1 MSDED
6 AQEFYRRCNEEQHKA
21 GLVTEKPEYSPLS
34 VAEHLVTKAEQVL
47 VDVMESVT
55 GLTTDELLCAGMDTY
70 KEFIALTLRLLAP
83 FMPADVDAN
92 VNVN

>member
-1 MSDED
+1 
-6 AQEFYRRCNEEQHKA
+6 
-21 GLVTEKPEYSPLS
+21 
-34 VAEHLVTKAEQVL
+34 
-47 VDVMESVT
+47 MESVT